1 MNPILFAIPVFLAF
15 IALEAWLAWRRGL
28 KVYRLH
34 DALTSI
40 NIGAMSETIRAL
52 LKLLSIAIYAIVVER
67 VGAFSWDTKSP
78 WVWVLAFFMYD
89 FFYYWAHRSGHEVN
103 LLWASHVVHHAS
115 EDFNLSTALRQ
126 SSTNQVFYWLFYLP
140 MAIVGIPASVFVIIA
155 LISVVYQFWSHTQL
169 VGKLG
174 WADRVFVTPSNHRC
188 HHGRNAYC
196 LDRNYGGTLIIWDR
210 LFGTYV
216 AERDDEPVVYGT
228 LVPLQSWNPLWGNLK
243 NYVGIWRQVRST
255 RGWAN
260 KLMRVFA
267 PPGWGSADAAAP
279 GLQPGAAFTRFD
291 TPALK
296 WQQVYGLLAS
306 AVILGLLIHLLLAAP
321 SLSVPQRA
329 GYAALLV
336 LHAVGMAWVFEG
348 KRWALVF
355 EVARATLVFGAL
367 AAGLWFGPVL
377 PSAQLAALAVWAASL
392 LVLVLA
398 RSERSRLGPQL
409 GAPARLS
416 A

>member
-1 MNPILFAIPVFLAF
+1 MNPILFAIPVFMAF
-15 IALEAWLAWRRGL
+15 VGLEAWLAWRRGL

-52 LKLLSIAIYAIVVER
+52 LKLLSVAVYALVVER
-67 VGAFSWDTKSP
+67 VGAFSWDLKSP

-103 LLWASHVVHHAS
+103 LLWAAHVVHHSS
-115 EDFNLSTALRQ
+115 EDYNLSTALRQ

-140 MAIVGIPASVFVIIA
+140 MAIVGIPVTVFVVIA

-174 WADRVFVTPSNHRC
+174 WADRVFVTPSNHRV
-188 HHGRNAYC
+188 HHGRNDYC
-196 LDRNYGGTLIIWDR
+196 LDKNYGGTLIIWDR

-216 AERDDEPVVYGT
+216 EERDDEPVVYGT

-243 NYVGIWRQVRST
+243 NYVGIWQQVRST
-255 RGWAN
+255 TGWSN

-267 PPGWGSADAAAP
+267 PPGWGNADAPAPAYPTAAS
-279 GLQPGAAFTRFD
+279 LSRFD

-306 AVILGLLIHLLLAAP
+306 AVVFGLLLHLLIAAP

-329 GYAALLV
+329 AYAALLV

-348 KRWALVF
+348 KRWALAF
-355 EVARATLVFGAL
+355 EAARATLVFGAL
-367 AAGLWFGPVL
+367 AAGLWFGPVAL
-377 PSAQLAALAVWAASL
+377 PAQVAALAVLGLSL
-392 LVLVLA
+392 AVLAQA

-409 GAPARLS
+409 TVAAGLGA
-416 A
+416 

>member
-1 MNPILFAIPVFLAF
+1 MNPILFAIPVFMAF
-15 IALEAWLAWRRGL
+15 VGLEAWLAWRRGL

-52 LKLLSIAIYAIVVER
+52 LKLLSVAVYALVVER
-67 VGAFSWDTKSP
+67 VGAFSWDLKSP

-103 LLWASHVVHHAS
+103 LLWAAHVVHHSS
-115 EDFNLSTALRQ
+115 EDYNLSTALRQ

-140 MAIVGIPASVFVIIA
+140 MAIVGIPVTVFVIIA

-174 WADRVFVTPSNHRC
+174 WADRVFVTPSNHRV
-188 HHGRNAYC
+188 HHGRNDYC
-196 LDRNYGGTLIIWDR
+196 LDKNYGGTLIIWDR
-210 LFGTYV
+210 LFGTHV

-243 NYVGIWRQVRST
+243 NYVNIWRQVRST
-255 RGWAN
+255 SGWSN

-267 PPGWGSADAAAP
+267 PPGWGSADAPAPSMPPAAS
-279 GLQPGAAFTRFD
+279 FSRFD

-306 AVILGLLIHLLLAAP
+306 AAVFGLLIHLLIAAP

-329 GYAALLV
+329 AYAALLV
-336 LHAVGMAWVFEG
+336 IHAVGMAWVFEG
-348 KRWALVF
+348 KSWALHF
-355 EVARATLVFGAL
+355 EAARATLVFGAL
-367 AAGLWFGPVL
+367 AAGLWFGPVAL
-377 PSAQLAALAVWAASL
+377 PAQVAAIVVLALSLAV
-392 LVLVLA
+392 LA
-398 RSERSRLGPQL
+398 QARAERARLGMPMT
-409 GAPARLS
+409 GVGGVS

>member
-1 MNPILFAIPVFLAF
+1 
-15 IALEAWLAWRRGL
+15 
-28 KVYRLH
+28 
-34 DALTSI
+34 
-40 NIGAMSETIRAL
+40 
-52 LKLLSIAIYAIVVER
+52 
-67 VGAFSWDTKSP
+67 
-78 WVWVLAFFMYD
+78 VLAFFMYD

-103 LLWASHVVHHAS
+103 LLWAAHVVHHSS
-115 EDFNLSTALRQ
+115 EDYNLSTALRQ

-140 MAIVGIPASVFVIIA
+140 MAIVGIPVTVFVVIA

-188 HHGRNAYC
+188 HHGSNTYC

-255 RGWAN
+255 AGWSN

-267 PPGWGSADAAAP
+267 QPGWGNAEAP
-279 GLQPGAAFTRFD
+279 APALPPASSWSRFD

-296 WQQVYGLLAS
+296 WQQAYGLLAS
-306 AVILGLLIHLLLAAP
+306 AVILGLLFNLLIVAQ

-329 GYAALLV
+329 AYAALLV
-336 LHAVGMAWVFEG
+336 LNAVGMAWVFEG
-348 KRWALVF
+348 KRWALGF
-355 EVARATLVFGAL
+355 EALRAALVFGAL
-367 AAGLWFGPVL
+367 AAGLWFGPVSL
-377 PSAQLAALAVWAASL
+377 PAQVAALFALALSWGMLA
-392 LVLVLA
+392 LA
-398 RSERSRLGPQL
+398 RGERAKLGLPL
-409 GAPARLS
+409 AGVAA
-416 A
+416 

>member
-1 MNPILFAIPVFLAF
+1 MSPILFAIPVFMAF
-15 IALEAWLAWRRGL
+15 VGLEAWLAWRRGL

-52 LKLLSIAIYAIVVER
+52 LKLLSVAVYAMVVER
-67 VGAFSWDTKSP
+67 VGAFSWDLKSP
-78 WVWVLAFFMYD
+78 WVWILAFFMYD

-103 LLWASHVVHHAS
+103 LLWAAHVVHHSS

-140 MAIVGIPASVFVIIA
+140 MAIVGIPATVFVIIA

-188 HHGRNAYC
+188 HHGRNDYC
-196 LDRNYGGTLIIWDR
+196 LDKNYGGTLIIWDR
-210 LFGTYV
+210 LFSTYV

-255 RGWAN
+255 RGWSN

-267 PPGWGSADAAAP
+267 PPGWGSADAPAPSMPPAAS
-279 GLQPGAAFTRFD
+279 FSRFD

-296 WQQVYGLLAS
+296 WQQVYGVLAS
-306 AVILGLLIHLLLAAP
+306 AVVFGLLIHLLIAAP
-321 SLSVPQRA
+321 NLSVPQRA
-329 GYAALLV
+329 AYAALLV
-336 LHAVGMAWVFEG
+336 LHAVGMAWVLEG
-348 KRWALVF
+348 KPWALRF
-355 EVARATLVFGAL
+355 EAARATLVFGAL
-367 AAGLWFGPVL
+367 AAGLWFSPVAL
-377 PSAQLAALAVWAASL
+377 PAQMAALAVLGLSL
-392 LVLVLA
+392 AVLA
-398 RSERSRLGPQL
+398 QARAERARSGVPLG
-409 GAPARLS
+409 GVAGLS

>member
-1 MNPILFAIPVFLAF
+1 MNPILFAIPVFMAF
-15 IALEAWLAWRRGL
+15 VGLEAWLAWRRGL

-52 LKLLSIAIYAIVVER
+52 LKLLSVAVYALVVER
-67 VGAFSWDTKSP
+67 VGAFSWDLKSP

-103 LLWASHVVHHAS
+103 LLWAAHVVHHSS
-115 EDFNLSTALRQ
+115 EDYNLSTALRQ

-140 MAIVGIPASVFVIIA
+140 MAIVGIPVTVFVIIA

-174 WADRVFVTPSNHRC
+174 WADRVFVTPSNHRV
-188 HHGRNAYC
+188 HHGRNDYC
-196 LDRNYGGTLIIWDR
+196 LDKNYGGTLIIWDR
-210 LFGTYV
+210 LFGTHV

-243 NYVGIWRQVRST
+243 NYVNIWRQVRST
-255 RGWAN
+255 SGWSN

-267 PPGWGSADAAAP
+267 PPGWGSADAPAPSMPPAAS
-279 GLQPGAAFTRFD
+279 FSRFD

-306 AVILGLLIHLLLAAP
+306 AAVFGLLIHLLIAAP

-329 GYAALLV
+329 AYAALLV
-336 LHAVGMAWVFEG
+336 IHAVGMAWVFEG
-348 KRWALVF
+348 KSWALHF
-355 EVARATLVFGAL
+355 EAARATLVFGAL
-367 AAGLWFGPVL
+367 AAGLWFGSVALPAQVAAIAVL
-377 PSAQLAALAVWAASL
+377 ALSLAV
-392 LVLVLA
+392 LA
-398 RSERSRLGPQL
+398 QARAERARLGMPMT
-409 GAPARLS
+409 GVGGVS

>member
-1 MNPILFAIPVFLAF
+1 MNPILFAIPVFMAF
-15 IALEAWLAWRRGL
+15 VGLEAWLAWRRGL

-52 LKLLSIAIYAIVVER
+52 LKLLSVAVYALVVER
-67 VGAFSWDTKSP
+67 VGAFSWDLKSP
-78 WVWVLAFFMYD
+78 WVWILAFFMYD

-103 LLWASHVVHHAS
+103 LLWAAHVVHHSS
-115 EDFNLSTALRQ
+115 EDYNLSTALRQ

-140 MAIVGIPASVFVIIA
+140 MAIVGIPVTVFVIIA

-174 WADRVFVTPSNHRC
+174 WADRVFVTPSNHRV
-188 HHGRNAYC
+188 HHGRNDYC
-196 LDRNYGGTLIIWDR
+196 LDKNYGGTLIIWDR
-210 LFGTYV
+210 LFGTHV

-243 NYVGIWRQVRST
+243 NYVNIWRQVRST
-255 RGWAN
+255 SGWSN

-267 PPGWGSADAAAP
+267 PPGWGSDDAPAP
-279 GLQPGAAFTRFD
+279 LVTPVASFSRFD

-296 WQQVYGLLAS
+296 WQQAYGVLAS
-306 AVILGLLIHLLLAAP
+306 AVVLGLLIHLLIAAP
-321 SLSVPQRA
+321 NLSVPQRA
-329 GYAALLV
+329 AYAALLV

-348 KRWALVF
+348 KPWALHF
-355 EVARATLVFGAL
+355 EAARAMLVFGAL
-367 AAGLWFGPVL
+367 AAGLWLGPVAL
-377 PSAQLAALAVWAASL
+377 PAQVAAIA
-392 LVLVLA
+392 VLA
-398 RSERSRLGPQL
+398 LSLVVLAQARAERARLGMPMT
-409 GAPARLS
+409 GVTGMAA
-416 A
+416 

>member
-1 MNPILFAIPVFLAF
+1 MNPIVYAIPVFMLF
-15 IALEAWLAWRRGL
+15 VGLEAWLAWRRGL
-28 KVYRLH
+28 RVYRLH

-52 LKLLSIAIYAIVVER
+52 LKLLSLAVYAVVVER
-67 VGAFSWDTKSP
+67 VGAFSWDLKSP

-103 LLWASHVVHHAS
+103 LLWASHVVHHSS
-115 EDFNLSTALRQ
+115 EDYNLSTALRQ

-140 MAIVGIPASVFVIIA
+140 MAVVGIPVTVFVVIA

-174 WADRVFVTPSNHRC
+174 WIDRVFVTPSNHRC

-196 LDRNYGGTLIIWDR
+196 LDKNYGGTLIIWDR

-216 AERDDEPVVYGT
+216 EERDDEPVVYGT

-243 NYVGIWRQVRST
+243 NYLGIWRQVRST
-255 RGWAN
+255 AGWSN

-267 PPGWGSADAAAP
+267 PPGWGNADAPAPALPPAASWS
-279 GLQPGAAFTRFD
+279 RFD
-291 TPALK
+291 TPNLK
-296 WQQVYGLLAS
+296 WQHVYGLLAS
-306 AVILGLLIHLLLAAP
+306 AVIFGLLFNLLIVAQN
-321 SLSVPQRA
+321 LSVPQRA
-329 GYAALLV
+329 AYAALLV

-348 KRWALVF
+348 KPWALAF
-355 EVARATLVFGAL
+355 EAARSALVLGAL
-367 AAGLWFGPVL
+367 AAGLWFVSVAL
-377 PSAQLAALAVWAASL
+377 PAQLAAG
-392 LVLVLA
+392 LVLA
-398 RSERSRLGPQL
+398 LSWGLLALARGERTRRAVALAGV
-409 GAPARLS
+409 AA
-416 A
+416 

>member
-1 MNPILFAIPVFLAF
+1 MNPILLAIPVFMAF
-15 IALEAWLAWRRGL
+15 VGLEAWLAWRRGL
-28 KVYRLH
+28 QVYRLH

-40 NIGAMSETIRAL
+40 NIGAISETIRAL
-52 LKLLSIAIYAIVVER
+52 LKLLSVAVYALVVER
-67 VGAFSWDTKSP
+67 VGAFSWDLKSP

-103 LLWASHVVHHAS
+103 LLWAAHVVHHSS

-140 MAIVGIPASVFVIIA
+140 MAIVGIPVTVFVIIA
-155 LISVVYQFWSHTQL
+155 LISLVYQFWSHTQL

-255 RGWAN
+255 RGWSN

-267 PPGWGSADAAAP
+267 PPGWGSADAPAP
-279 GLQPGAAFTRFD
+279 LIPPESSFSRFD

-306 AVILGLLIHLLLAAP
+306 AVIFGLLFHLLIAAP
-321 SLSVPQRA
+321 GLSLPQRA
-329 GYAALLV
+329 AYAALML

-348 KRWALVF
+348 KRWALGF
-355 EVARATLVFGAL
+355 EAARATLVYGAL
-367 AAGLWFGPVL
+367 AAGLWFGPVVPL
-377 PSAQLAALAVWAASL
+377 AQIAALAVWATSL
-392 LVLVLA
+392 GVLA
-398 RSERSRLGPQL
+398 MARAERHRR
-409 GAPARLS
+409 APELAMAAGVS

>member
-15 IALEAWLAWRRGL
+15 VGLEAWVAWRRGL
-28 KVYRLH
+28 PVYRLH

-52 LKLLSIAIYAIVVER
+52 LKLLSVAVYAVVVER
-67 VGAFSWDTKSP
+67 VGAFSWDPKSP

-103 LLWASHVVHHAS
+103 LLWASHVVHHSS
-115 EDFNLSTALRQ
+115 EDYNLSTALRQ
-126 SSTNQVFYWLFYLP
+126 SSTNQVFYWVFYLP
-140 MAIVGIPASVFVIIA
+140 MAIVGIPVSVFVTIA
-155 LISVVYQFWSHTQL
+155 LVSVVYQFWSHTQL
-169 VGKLG
+169 IGKLG

-243 NYVGIWRQVRST
+243 NYVGIWRQVRSAK
-255 RGWAN
+255 GWSD

-267 PPGWGSADAAAP
+267 PPGWGSPEAMAPAPLDAASCS
-279 GLQPGAAFTRFD
+279 RFD

-296 WQQVYGLLAS
+296 WQQVYGLLAT
-306 AVILGLLIHLLLAAP
+306 AVIFGLLTHLLLAAP
-321 SLSVPQRA
+321 GLSVPQRA

-336 LHAVGMAWVFEG
+336 VHAVGVAWVFEG
-348 KRWALVF
+348 RRWALGV
-355 EVARATLVFGAL
+355 EAARATVVFGVL
-367 AAGLWFGPVL
+367 AAGVWFGPVTL
-377 PSAQLAALAVWAASL
+377 PAQAVALLAWAVSM
-392 LVLVLA
+392 LVLALA
-398 RSERSRLGPQL
+398 RSER
-409 GAPARLS
+409 ARQPSPL
-416 A
+416 AGMAA

>member
-1 MNPILFAIPVFLAF
+1 MNPIVFAIPVFMAF
-15 IALEAWLAWRRGL
+15 VGLEAWLAWRRGL

-52 LKLLSIAIYAIVVER
+52 LKLLSLAVYAVVVER
-67 VGAFSWDTKSP
+67 VGAFSWDLKSP

-103 LLWASHVVHHAS
+103 LLWASHVVHHSS
-115 EDFNLSTALRQ
+115 EDYNLSTALRQ

-140 MAIVGIPASVFVIIA
+140 MAIVGIPVTVFVVIA

-188 HHGRNAYC
+188 HHGRNDYC
-196 LDRNYGGTLIIWDR
+196 LDKNYGGTLIIWDR

-216 AERDDEPVVYGT
+216 EERDDEPVVYGT
-228 LVPLQSWNPLWGNLK
+228 LVPLQSWNPLWGNFK
-243 NYVGIWRQVRST
+243 NFVGIWRQVRST
-255 RGWAN
+255 AGWSN

-267 PPGWGSADAAAP
+267 PPGWGNADAPAPVLPAA
-279 GLQPGAAFTRFD
+279 AALSRFD

-306 AVILGLLIHLLLAAP
+306 AVIFGLLFNLLIVAQ

-329 GYAALLV
+329 AYAALLV

-348 KRWALVF
+348 KPWALGF
-355 EVARATLVFGAL
+355 EAARSALVLGAL
-367 AAGLWFGPVL
+367 AAGLWFGPVAL
-377 PSAQLAALAVWAASL
+377 PAQLAAG
-392 LVLVLA
+392 LVLA
-398 RSERSRLGPQL
+398 LSWGLLALARGERAQRGLPLAGV
-409 GAPARLS
+409 AA
-416 A
+416 

>member
-1 MNPILFAIPVFLAF
+1 MNPIVFAIPVFMAF
-15 IALEAWLAWRRGL
+15 VGLEAWLAWRRGL

-52 LKLLSIAIYAIVVER
+52 LKLLSLAVYAVVVER
-67 VGAFSWDTKSP
+67 VGAFSWDLKSP

-103 LLWASHVVHHAS
+103 LLWAAHVVHHSS
-115 EDFNLSTALRQ
+115 EDYNLSTALRQ

-140 MAIVGIPASVFVIIA
+140 MAIVGIPVTVFVVIA

-188 HHGRNAYC
+188 HHGRNDYC
-196 LDRNYGGTLIIWDR
+196 LDKNYGGTLIIWDR

-255 RGWAN
+255 AGWSN

-267 PPGWGSADAAAP
+267 PPGWGNADAPAPALPQAASWS
-279 GLQPGAAFTRFD
+279 RFD

-296 WQQVYGLLAS
+296 WQHVYGLLAS
-306 AVILGLLIHLLLAAP
+306 AVIFGLLFNLLIVAQ

-329 GYAALLV
+329 AYAAVLV
-336 LHAVGMAWVFEG
+336 LNAVGMAWVFEG
-348 KRWALVF
+348 KRWALGF
-355 EVARATLVFGAL
+355 EALRAALVFGAL
-367 AAGLWFGPVL
+367 AAGLWFGPVSL
-377 PSAQLAALAVWAASL
+377 PAQVAALFALALSWGMLA
-392 LVLVLA
+392 LA
-398 RSERSRLGPQL
+398 RGERAKLGLPL
-409 GAPARLS
+409 AGVAA
-416 A
+416 